1 MKLFFNKKMP
11 CTWELFIDL
20 CSCLWHY
27 SYQWLR
33 LFAVVLIT
41 LAYEGSSGS
50 FSYIIKSPKSYIA
63 VFLFLISFWLKKI
76 IKIKSVSELEAEL
89 KSVKIDYF
97 QDVLKRIKGEI
108 WRKLEKEKPV
118 DFSDYWHDLLA
129 VIAKIYN
136 FTNHERISI
145 FAFTEDDE
153 DQVIMLGRYSKNRF
167 LNNKGRGYHSTKQGS
182 IAKAL
187 QSPNDYSFKDN
198 FPKDDSKYEQE
209 LIMREKMSK
218 EDIKKLKMR
227 AKTIGS
233 FVLHNAKGIDQLA
246 ILVLES
252 QDSKSK
258 ILTEEI
264 ALNIYNEFKNNIEE
278 MIYFQKDLKLM
289 PISGVDKSLE
299 NDNDI

>member
-1 MKLFFNKKMP
+1 MKLFFSKKPP
-11 CTWELFIDL
+11 CTWELFTNF

-27 SYQWLR
+27 SYQLLR
-33 LFAVVLIT
+33 LLALVLIT

-50 FSYIIKSPKSYIA
+50 FAFIIKSQKFHIA
-63 VFLFLISFWLKKI
+63 ILLFLVSFLIKKV
-76 IKIKSVSELEAEL
+76 IKVKSVSELESEL
-89 KSVKIDYF
+89 KSVKMAYF
-97 QDVLKRIKGEI
+97 QDVLKRVKGEI

-129 VIAKIYN
+129 VIAKIYS

-187 QSPNDYSFKDN
+187 QSPNDYNFKDD
-198 FPKDDSKYEQE
+198 FPKDNAKYEQE
-209 LIMREKMSK
+209 LIIKEKMSK
-218 EDIKKLKMR
+218 EDVKKLKMR

-246 ILVLES
+246 VLVLES
-252 QDSKSK
+252 QDPKSK

-264 ALNIYNEFKNNIEE
+264 ALNIYNEFKNSIEE
-278 MIYFQKDLKLM
+278 MIYFQKNLKLM
-289 PISGVDKSLE
+289 PISGVDESLE

>member
-1 MKLFFNKKMP
+1 M
-11 CTWELFIDL
+11 
-20 CSCLWHY
+20 
-27 SYQWLR
+27 
-33 LFAVVLIT
+33 FAVVLIT

-89 KSVKIDYF
+89 KSVKTDYF
-97 QDVLKRIKGEI
+97 QDVLKKIKGEI
-108 WRKLEKEKPV
+108 WRKLEKEEPV

-129 VIAKIYN
+129 TIAKIYN

-218 EDIKKLKMR
+218 EDVKKIK
-227 AKTIGS
+227 
-233 FVLHNAKGIDQLA
+233 N
-246 ILVLES
+246 ES
-252 QDSKSK
+252 
-258 ILTEEI
+258 
-264 ALNIYNEFKNNIEE
+264 KNNRIFCFTQCKR
-278 MIYFQKDLKLM
+278 Y
-289 PISGVDKSLE
+289 
-299 NDNDI
+299 